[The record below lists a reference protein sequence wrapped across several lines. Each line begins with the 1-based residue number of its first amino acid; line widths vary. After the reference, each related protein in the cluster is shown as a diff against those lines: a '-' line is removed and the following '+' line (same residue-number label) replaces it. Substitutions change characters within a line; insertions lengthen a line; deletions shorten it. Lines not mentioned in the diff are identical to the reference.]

1 MKDFNMR
8 AYIDI
13 INEANGVDEGILT
26 PEIIAKIRDRAPA
39 VPPAHQRRRDA
50 WADNLERLPDRLR
63 PPTRRPRPDPKP
75 YDINTPP
82 IPRPDPKP
90 YDINTPIPS
99 PDPDHRTIQEPYRDD
114 GTIHRTIPYK
124 QKKK

>member
-75 YDINTPP
+75 YDINTP
-82 IPRPDPKP
+82 
-90 YDINTPIPS
+90 IPS

>member
-75 YDINTPP
+75 FDINTP